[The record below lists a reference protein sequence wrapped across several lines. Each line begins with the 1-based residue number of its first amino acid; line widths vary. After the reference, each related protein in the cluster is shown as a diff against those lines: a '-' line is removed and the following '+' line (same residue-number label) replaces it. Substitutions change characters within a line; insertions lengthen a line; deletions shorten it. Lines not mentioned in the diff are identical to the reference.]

1 MNSIEEDGV
10 WFLPNNPEKQ
20 VAGRLTFSED
30 KPPKLYLL
38 DQLQELKFD
47 NIIPSQFELD
57 VINEYLVNGKK
68 VTLCHCYQSIG
79 FKTGIQTSEIYAK
92 YLLVGHHF
100 KTLKEV
106 SFKDVALRYKNLEDW
121 IKLPNFEVKWSTN
134 EGQNQVKEIDV
145 KQTTLETIE
154 LGKLLGFSLIL
165 YDKSIELMRLQ
176 LANLFGNI
184 GRKITLE
191 ERKSVIIRADVE
203 KSLEDIIDVI
213 YLFQDLLIFAS
224 GQITYPYEIQSSI
237 VVIEKEFIVPEHL
250 ALNIMA
256 GLIEPTQS
264 AKSDLGFEIHTFG
277 EEIKA
282 IEEEKEKIISI
293 EIYFQI
299 PEVNNLEVS
308 FDPRRVLFD
317 FKKVKEQFSELLG
330 LWEQNSKELKSII
343 DIYLRLTYIPKRHI
357 NDFFLSLAQAIE
369 AFHSLAH
376 NGRYINEQVYKKVVK
391 EILKEAVNS
400 IPDSVPLENGE
411 EPLDL
416 REYKKI
422 LKGEK
427 FSQLNSYSLGK
438 RLEEIISEYGNCL
451 PDNFFASLGEQD
463 IFLKNIKNTRNY
475 LTHLSSKKDKYVVS
489 GQDLLILS
497 RKLKVLL
504 EVCLLKQL
512 GLKDLDIKTITRNHC
527 N

>member
-1 MNSIEEDGV
+1 MNSIEQDGV
-10 WFLPNNPEKQ
+10 WFLPNNPDKKIS
-20 VAGRLTFSED
+20 GRLTFSKD

-38 DQLQELKFD
+38 DQLQEIQFD
-47 NIIPSQFELD
+47 NIIPSQFEID
-57 VINEYLVNGKK
+57 VINGYLVNGKK
-68 VTLCHCYQSIG
+68 VTLCHCYQSIS

-100 KTLKEV
+100 KTLEEV
-106 SFKDVALRYKNLEDW
+106 SLKGVSLRYKNLENW
-121 IKLPNFEVKWSTN
+121 INLPNFEIKWSTN
-134 EGQNQVKEIDV
+134 EDQNQVKEINV
-145 KQTTLETIE
+145 KQTTLETVE

-165 YDKSIELMRLQ
+165 YDKPIELMRLQ
-176 LANLFGNI
+176 LANFFGNI

-191 ERKSVIIRADVE
+191 ERKSVIIRSDVE

-224 GQITYPYEIQSSI
+224 GQVTYPYEIQSSI
-237 VVIEKEFIVPEHL
+237 AVIEKEFTVPDNI

-264 AKSDLGFEIHTFG
+264 AKSNLGFEFHTFG
-277 EEIKA
+277 EDIKA
-282 IEEEKEKIISI
+282 VEEEKEKIIII
-293 EIYFQI
+293 EIYFQLV
-299 PEVNNLEVS
+299 EVDNLEIS
-308 FDPRRVLFD
+308 FDPKRVLFN
-317 FKKVKEQFSELLG
+317 FKEVKNQFEELLG

-376 NGRYINEQVYKKVVK
+376 DGRYIDEQVYKKVVGAT
-391 EILKEAVNS
+391 LKEAVNS
-400 IPDSVPLENGE
+400 IPDSVSIENGE
-411 EPLDL
+411 KSLDL
-416 REYKKI
+416 REYKRI
-422 LKGEK
+422 LREEK
-427 FSQLNSYSLGK
+427 FSQLNSYSLRE
-438 RLEEIISEYGNCL
+438 RLKEIISEYRYCL
-451 PDNFFASLGEQD
+451 PDNFFASPEEQD
-463 IFLKNIKNTRNY
+463 SFLKNIKNTRNY
-475 LTHLSSKKDKYVVS
+475 LTHLSSRKDKYVVS

-512 GLKDLDIKTITRNHC
+512 GLKDLDIKTITRNRC